1 MGKPVNI
8 DSMKSAINTHGGIAR
23 GNRYCVYIPHPSKS
37 MNSQFRFDPAT
48 ALNNMISGDG
58 HNIGDFIRNPND
70 MFLLCQTCSIPGKRI
85 TTTEATHDHNM
96 SKKPYSMMTDEVSMS
111 FLLTNDYYIKKYFD
125 MWQEM
130 IIDSTSD
137 HYKAMYKRDYCSD
150 ITIQQLSQSNDL
162 IPGYSVQL
170 VNAYPILL
178 SAIELGEGSD
188 SMLEVSVT
196 WEYDNWRSVSDELD
210 GYVEAAIT
218 TIGKYSDT
226 KVLKKLETVRK
237 DRFGHEQPIGE
248 FGPNDEV
255 REQVKG
261 PWNTKGGG
269 PWTKQPVAGGF

>member
-23 GNRYCVYIPHPSKS
+23 GNRYCVYIPHPSKA
-37 MNSQFRFDPAT
+37 MNSLLRFDPAT
-48 ALNNMISGDG
+48 LLNNLISGDG
-58 HNIGDFIRNPND
+58 VNIGDFIRNPND

-125 MWQEM
+125 MWQNM

-150 ITIQQLSQSNDL
+150 ITIQQLSQSNDI
-162 IPGYSVQL
+162 IPGYAVQL
-170 VNAYPILL
+170 VNAYPIQL

-196 WEYDNWRSVSDELD
+196 WEYDNWRALNNFNGFANLNIKFTDD
-210 GYVEAAIT
+210 
-218 TIGKYSDT
+218 
-226 KVLKKLETVRK
+226 KVLQKLETVKK
-237 DRFGHEQPIGE
+237 DRFGHEQPISS